1 MKINIQKMKE
11 VYGEEIA
18 EIMIENE
25 ENIKANIETL
35 KKYGFKDIEGI
46 IEMYPSVMM
55 NFPKQFKGK
64 VEKLKN
70 IYGENFVNKIE
81 NDISLLEIIDK

>member
-1 MKINIQKMKE
+1 MEIDIKKMKE
-11 VYGEEIA
+11 VYGEEI
-18 EIMIENE
+18 EEMMIENE
-25 ENIKANIETL
+25 EIIKANIKTL
-35 KKYGFKDIEGI
+35 KEYGFKDIEGI
-46 IEMYPSVMM
+46 IEMYPSIMM
-55 NFPKQFKGK
+55 NFPKQFRGK

>member
-1 MKINIQKMKE
+1 
-11 VYGEEIA
+11 
-18 EIMIENE
+18 
-25 ENIKANIETL
+25 
-35 KKYGFKDIEGI
+35 
-46 IEMYPSVMM
+46 MYPSIMM
-55 NFPKQFKGK
+55 NFPKQFRGK

>member
-1 MKINIQKMKE
+1 MEIDIKKMKE
-11 VYGEEIA
+11 VYGEEI
-18 EIMIENE
+18 EEMMIENE
-25 ENIKANIETL
+25 EIIKANIKTL
-35 KKYGFKDIEGI
+35 KEYGFKDIEGI
-46 IEMYPSVMM
+46 IEMYPSIIM
-55 NFPKQFKGK
+55 NFPKQFRGK